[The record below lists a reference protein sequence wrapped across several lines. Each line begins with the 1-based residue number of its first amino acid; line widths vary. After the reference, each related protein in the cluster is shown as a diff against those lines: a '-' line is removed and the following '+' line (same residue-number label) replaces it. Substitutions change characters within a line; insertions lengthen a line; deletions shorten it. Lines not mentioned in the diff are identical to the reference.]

1 MKIYKTTVSD
11 LLWEVLTKLMT
22 LEELI
27 SFRLVGGTSLSLLL
41 GHRTSV
47 DIDLFTD
54 KEYNSIDFELIDKLL
69 QFSFKHVKMGYG
81 GNNSMGKSYYIGNN
95 EDDLI
100 KVDLF
105 YTDKFVFPIV
115 KYKKIRLSQLEE
127 ITAMKLEVVGQ
138 NGRKKDFWDL
148 HELLERF
155 SWVEMLEFY
164 HKRYPYGHTSEEIIS
179 KLIDFNEAD
188 SDLDPICLRHKYW
201 ELIKLD
207 IEETVLK
214 AFSHTD

>member
-22 LEELI
+22 SEELK

-54 KEYNSIDFELIDKLL
+54 KEYNSIDFEVIDELFL
-69 QFSFKHVKMGYG
+69 DSFKYVKMGYG
-81 GNNSMGKSYYIGNN
+81 GNNSMGKSYYVGNN
-95 EDDLI
+95 NDDVI

-115 KYKKIRLSQLEE
+115 KHKKIRLSQPEE
-127 ITAMKLEVVGQ
+127 IAAMKLDIVGR

-148 HELLERF
+148 HELMKHF
-155 SWVEMLEFY
+155 SWIEMLEFY
-164 HKRYPYGHTSEEIIS
+164 HKRYPYGYTSKELIS
-179 KLIDFNEAD
+179 KLTDFNEANY
-188 SDLDPICLRHKYW
+188 DLDPICLKNKYW

-207 IEETVLK
+207 IEEMISK
-214 AFSHTD
+214 NFS